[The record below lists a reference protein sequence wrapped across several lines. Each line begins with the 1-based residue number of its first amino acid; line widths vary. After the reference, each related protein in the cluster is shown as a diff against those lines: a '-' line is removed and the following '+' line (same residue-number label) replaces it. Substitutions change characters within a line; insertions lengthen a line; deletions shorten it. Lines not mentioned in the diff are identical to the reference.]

1 MKPIKLPQMDPELV
15 SQEIGAFIVN
25 TILRNGATGGVLG
38 LSGGVD
44 STTVAALAKK
54 AFDEYNAQ
62 NPQDKLELVGYMLP
76 SNTNNPTDTRDGIRV
91 ANQLGLR
98 YEVHGIEP
106 VVNAYESLTPDALS
120 NKYDRGNLTSRIRG
134 NVLNTF
140 SATERKT
147 LLGTGNKDEDFGIG
161 YYTLFGDGAVHCSP
175 ISGLSKRLVR
185 EMAHYFGFSDLAERV
200 PTAGLEHGQTDFKD
214 LGYDYDVVELVTEG
228 WNQGYDT
235 PNLINHPQV
244 KEMVL
249 PQLEKYKQ
257 KFGQK
262 KFENIEGVVYD
273 IEKRNTTAK
282 AKAEVIHPPTP
293 QITLRYD

>member
-15 SQEIGAFIVN
+15 SQEIGDFIVD

-54 AFDEYNAQ
+54 AFDNYNTQ
-62 NPQDKLELVGYMLP
+62 NPTDPLELVGYMLP
-76 SNTNNPTDTRDGIRV
+76 SNTNDPTDTQDGIRV
-91 ANQLGLR
+91 ADQLGLR

-106 VVNAYESLTPDALS
+106 VVNAYESLTPDALA

-140 SATERKT
+140 SATEKKT

-175 ISGLSKRLVR
+175 LSGLSKRLVR
-185 EMAHYFGFSDLAERV
+185 EMAHYLGFSDLAERV
-200 PTAGLEHGQTDFKD
+200 PTAGLEPGQTDFKD
-214 LGYDYDVVELVTEG
+214 LGYDYDIVELVTEG
-228 WNQGYDT
+228 WNQGYNT
-235 PNLINHPQV
+235 SNLINHPQV

-249 PQLEKYKQ
+249 PQLDKYEQ
-257 KFGQK
+257 TFGQK

-273 IEKRNTTAK
+273 IERRNTTAK
-282 AKAEVIHPPTP
+282 AKAQVLHPPTP